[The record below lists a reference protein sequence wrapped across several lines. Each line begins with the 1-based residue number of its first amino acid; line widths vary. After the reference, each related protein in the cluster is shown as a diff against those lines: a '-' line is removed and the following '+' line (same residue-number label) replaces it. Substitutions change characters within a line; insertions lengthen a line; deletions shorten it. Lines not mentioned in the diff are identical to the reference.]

1 MRVKRPLRVLSSLV
15 WHRAPIEA
23 QLIVTRRCNLSCG
36 YCTEYDDHS
45 PEVPFETLRE
55 RIDALHRLR
64 VINIAMLGGEPLLHP
79 RIADVIAYADRHAQ
93 VSMTTNAFLLSDK
106 LIDDLNDSGLA
117 NLQVSIDAA
126 RPDPTQYIQKTLKP
140 LRPKLDR
147 LAARARFDVH
157 CTVVLTPGG
166 HAMARQIL
174 DELRV
179 YPFFVSLNLM
189 HGPTGEVVVDGP
201 EMEALWNE
209 HMRSGRSFSMLEE
222 DYGRRLLRGE
232 RPDWHCRA
240 GRRFLYVD
248 EHGMVNYC
256 SAQMGR
262 VGKPVTQYGPL
273 DLAAHGAL
281 KKGCEKGCSILCTYR
296 DSLLDNQ
303 PVQTVSTML
312 RAARAGLFGG
322 KRATVPA
329 VGSSPPIAEE
339 VSRPKRH
346 RLPVV
351 PD

>member
-1 MRVKRPLRVLSSLV
+1 MRVKHPLRALSSLV

-45 PEVPFETLRE
+45 PEVPFEILKE
-55 RIDALHRLR
+55 RIDALHKLR
-64 VINIAMLGGEPLLHP
+64 VINIAMLGGEPLLHS
-79 RIADVIAYADRHAQ
+79 RIADVIAYADREAQ

-106 LIDDLNDSGLA
+106 LIDELNASGLA

-126 RPDPTQYIQKTLKP
+126 TPDPTQYIQKTLKP
-140 LRPKLDR
+140 LKPKLER

-174 DELRV
+174 DELKV

-189 HGPTGEVVVDGP
+189 HGPTGEVEVEGP
-201 EMEALWNE
+201 EMEALWTE

-222 DYGRRLLRGE
+222 EYGRQLLRGE

-248 EHGMVNYC
+248 EHGLVQYC

-262 VGKPVTQYGPL
+262 LARSVLTYGPA
-273 DLAAHGAL
+273 DMAEHGKL
-281 KKGCEKGCSILCTYR
+281 KKGCEKGCSIFCTYR

-303 PVQTVSTML
+303 PLQTVTTML
-312 RAARAGLFGG
+312 RAARNGLFGG
-322 KRATVPA
+322 KRTA
-329 VGSSPPIAEE
+329 VGSTSPIAPPEP
-339 VSRPKRH
+339 RGKRTH
-346 RLPVV
+346 LPVV

>member
-1 MRVKRPLRVLSSLV
+1 
-15 WHRAPIEA
+15 
-23 QLIVTRRCNLSCG
+23 
-36 YCTEYDDHS
+36 
-45 PEVPFETLRE
+45 LRE

-64 VINIAMLGGEPLLHP
+64 VINIAMLGGEPLLHS
-79 RIADVIAYADRHAQ
+79 RIADVIAYADREAQ

-106 LIDDLNDSGLA
+106 VIDDLNASGLA

-126 RPDPTQYIQKTLKP
+126 RPDRTQYIQKTLKP
-140 LRPKLDR
+140 LKPKLDR

-166 HAMARQIL
+166 HAMAREIL

-189 HGPTGEVVVDGP
+189 HGPTGAVEVEGP
-201 EMEALWNE
+201 EMEALWTE

-222 DYGRRLLRGE
+222 EYGRPE
-232 RPDWHCRA
+232 WHCRA

-248 EHGMVNYC
+248 EHGLVQYC

-262 VGKPVTQYGPL
+262 LGKPVLEYGPA
-273 DLAAHGAL
+273 DLAEHGAI

-303 PVQTVSTML
+303 PVQTVTTML
-312 RAARAGLFGG
+312 RAAKNGLFGG
-322 KRATVPA
+322 KQLAA
-329 VGSSPPIAEE
+329 GSTSPVAPSAPG
-339 VSRPKRH
+339 RRTH
-346 RLPVV
+346 LPVFR
-351 PD
+351 D